1 MSSSLEDPERLK
13 ILRQARRDLKYL
25 LERGYKKASSIRFV
39 GDHYQLDKKER
50 LILYRSVYPRD
61 EIKVI
66 KSKMM
71 KPSQLKGLELWIDG
85 FNVLNTVE
93 AALRGEVL
101 LLCDDG
107 VLRDFSEVYGG
118 YKISENTWRALS
130 LIAEALKKLSVS
142 KTRILFESQISR
154 SGIIASRTRKI
165 LEENGLEGTAETLKK
180 VDSTLSKTLKP
191 IATSDS
197 AIILRCQRFFDLSR
211 YIINA
216 LRYGRV
222 IRLLQSR

>member
-13 ILRQARRDLKYL
+13 ILRQAYRDLKYL
-25 LERGYKKASSIRFV
+25 LEKGYKKASSIRFI
-39 GDHYQLDKKER
+39 GDHYQLSKKER
-50 LILYRSVYPRD
+50 LILYRSVYPKD

-71 KPSQLKGLELWIDG
+71 KPGQLKGLELWIDG

-93 AALRGEVL
+93 AALRGEIL

-107 VLRDFSEVYGG
+107 VLRDFSEIYGG
-118 YKISENTWRALS
+118 YKISENTWKVLN
-130 LIAEALKKLSVS
+130 LITEALKKLSVS
-142 KTRILFESQISR
+142 RTRILFESQISK
-154 SGIIASRTRKI
+154 SGIIASRMREI
-165 LEENGLEGTAETLKK
+165 LKENELKGTAETLKK
-180 VDSTLSKTLKP
+180 VDSTLSKTLNP

-211 YIINA
+211 YIING
-216 LRYGRV
+216 LRYNRV
-222 IRLLQSR
+222 ISLLQSR